1 MQFDNVR
8 SEGKN
13 FRRESILAR
22 GILVKSLW
30 NDEEV
35 VLPGR
40 FAIGG
45 SSGVYGMEEP

>member
-1 MQFDNVR
+1 MRFDNVR
-8 SEGKN
+8 SVGKS

-22 GILVKSLW
+22 GILVKSMW

-40 FAIGG
+40 SAIGG
-45 SSGVYGMEEP
+45 SSGVYGPEEP